1 LIRKHLTYANVTAT
15 LALAGVI
22 GGGGAYAVSEIGSR
36 DIKDDTVR
44 SADLRDRRGVR
55 GADVAR
61 NSLRGSEIAEHTLDA
76 ARFVPVS
83 GAEPVGCNPTSAA
96 FLDCAA
102 VSLQLERAG
111 RILAIATGGQES
123 SGASASA
130 TCEVRINDVATAIS
144 ASPGEASFDNTSGVA
159 TNGFARTVVSN
170 RLPAGT
176 HRVALACRELL
187 GDTRINHP
195 TVAAI
200 GIADP

>member
-55 GADVAR
+55 GEDVAR
-61 NSLRGSEIAEHTLDA
+61 NSLRGTEIAEQTLDA
-76 ARFVPVS
+76 ARFAPVA
-83 GAEPVGCNPTSAA
+83 GAEPVGCNPTGAT

-102 VSLQLERAG
+102 AIVRLERPG
-111 RILAIATGGQES
+111 RILAVATGGEES
-123 SGASASA
+123 SGGPAQAL
-130 TCEVRINDVATAIS
+130 CQVRIDNASTALS
-144 ASPGEASFDNTSGVA
+144 VHPGEEATDNTSASA
-159 TNGFARTVVSN
+159 TNGFARTIVSP
-170 RLPAGT
+170 RIAAGS
-176 HRVALACRELL
+176 HRVALACRELT
-187 GDTRINHP
+187 GEVRIDTP
-195 TVAAI
+195 TIAAI